1 METVS
6 PQVADRFIHRT
17 EETLMF
23 TSPEQFASATKTLFD
38 LQMQTFDMLANKT
51 VKGLEQVMALN
62 MATARSTM
70 DKTLEASRD
79 LSQAR
84 DARAAFDALSARM
97 SPDMSGGVE
106 YRDQM
111 KVIIEE
117 MQSEFRRAADVHVA
131 EAKSTLSALI
141 YDVTQNVKPG
151 SENAV
156 EIIKAAID
164 NAFKGYEQ
172 VTQATRDAVKNVEEQ
187 IAKAASLVTPGAD
200 KAAPGAQQGDQP
212 AQ

>member
-1 METVS
+1 
-6 PQVADRFIHRT
+6 
-17 EETLMF
+17 MF
-23 TSPEQFASATKTLFD
+23 TNPEQFASATKTLFD

-51 VKGLEQVMALN
+51 VKGVEQVVALN
-62 MATARSTM
+62 MSAARNTM
-70 DKTLEASRD
+70 DKTLAASRD

-97 SPDMSGGVE
+97 APDMAGSAE
-106 YRDQM
+106 YRDQF
-111 KVIIEE
+111 KAIIDE
-117 MQSEFRRAADVHVA
+117 MQSEFRRAADVHMA

-172 VTQATRDAVKNVEEQ
+172 VTQATRRAVQNVEEQ
-187 IAKAASLVTPGAD
+187 IAKASSLVNPGTDGARPS
-200 KAAPGAQQGDQP
+200 AQPEAPAPSAG
-212 AQ
+212 

>member
-1 METVS
+1 
-6 PQVADRFIHRT
+6 
-17 EETLMF
+17 MF

-97 SPDMSGGVE
+97 APDMAGGVE

-172 VTQATRDAVKNVEEQ
+172 VTQATREAVKNVEEQ
-187 IAKAASLVTPGAD
+187 IAKASSLVTPAGDKPGAD
-200 KAAPGAQQGDQP
+200 KAGQASGQAQGDQP

>member
-1 METVS
+1 
-6 PQVADRFIHRT
+6 
-17 EETLMF
+17 MF

-51 VKGLEQVMALN
+51 VKGLEQVVALN
-62 MATARSTM
+62 MATARNTM
-70 DKTLEASRD
+70 DQTLAASRD

-84 DARAAFDALSARM
+84 DARAAFDALSSRM
-97 SPDMSGGVE
+97 APGASDSAE
-106 YRDQM
+106 YRAQL
-111 KVIIEE
+111 KTIIDE

-172 VTQATRDAVKNVEEQ
+172 VTQATRQAVQNVEEQ
-187 IAKAASLVTPGAD
+187 IAKASSLVNPGMS
-200 KAAPGAQQGDQP
+200 KAAAPDDKP
-212 AQ
+212 AE

>member
-1 METVS
+1 
-6 PQVADRFIHRT
+6 
-17 EETLMF
+17 MF
-23 TSPEQFASATKTLFD
+23 TSPEQFANATKTLFD
-38 LQMQTFDMLANKT
+38 LQMQTFEALTSKT
-51 VKGLEQVMALN
+51 VKGLEQVVALN
-62 MATARSTM
+62 MATARNTM
-70 DKTLEASRD
+70 DQTLAASRD
-79 LSQAR
+79 LTQAR

-97 SPDMSGGVE
+97 TPDASDSAE
-106 YRDQM
+106 YRAQL
-111 KVIIEE
+111 KTIIDD

-172 VTQATRDAVKNVEEQ
+172 VTQATRQAVQTVEAQ
-187 IAKAASLVTPGAD
+187 IAKASSLVNPGMD
-200 KAAPGAQQGDQP
+200 KAAPTAGKQP
-212 AQ
+212 E

>member
-1 METVS
+1 
-6 PQVADRFIHRT
+6 
-17 EETLMF
+17 MF

-38 LQMQTFDMLANKT
+38 LQMQTFEMLANKT

-97 SPDMSGGVE
+97 TPDMSGGAE

-111 KVIIEE
+111 KVIIDE

-187 IAKAASLVTPGAD
+187 IAKAASLVNPGAGT
-200 KAAPGAQQGDQP
+200 AASSASSGAPSGAQGGDQP

>member
-1 METVS
+1 
-6 PQVADRFIHRT
+6 
-17 EETLMF
+17 
-23 TSPEQFASATKTLFD
+23 
-38 LQMQTFDMLANKT
+38 
-51 VKGLEQVMALN
+51 MA
-62 MATARSTM
+62 AAISG
-70 DKTLEASRD
+70 
-79 LSQAR
+79 
-84 DARAAFDALSARM
+84 ARAAFDALSARM
-97 SPDMSGGVE
+97 SPDMSGSVE

-111 KVIIEE
+111 KVIIDE

-187 IAKAASLVTPGAD
+187 IAKASSLVTPGT
-200 KAAPGAQQGDQP
+200 AAGEKP

>member
-1 METVS
+1 
-6 PQVADRFIHRT
+6 
-17 EETLMF
+17 MF

-62 MATARSTM
+62 MATARNTM
-70 DKTLEASRD
+70 DKTLAASRD
-79 LSQAR
+79 MTQAQ

-97 SPDMSGGVE
+97 TPDMAGSAE
-106 YRDQM
+106 YREQL
-111 KVIIEE
+111 KAIIEE

-172 VTQATRDAVKNVEEQ
+172 VTQATRQAVQNVEEQ
-187 IAKAASLVTPGAD
+187 IAKASSLVNPGMN
-200 KAAPGAQQGDQP
+200 KAAGDTP
-212 AQ
+212 AASDKPAE